1 MAKESS
7 KKMAKAS
14 SKKRN
19 FTESELE
26 VLLSEVE
33 TRKNI
38 LFGTLSSGIYNKR
51 KKYERESLADAV
63 NAVGSESHTVE

>member
-14 SKKRN
+14 GKKRN

-33 TRKNI
+33 T
-38 LFGTLSSGIYNKR
+38 
-51 KKYERESLADAV
+51 KKKKIIWNFVLR
-63 NAVGSESHTVE
+63 N